1 MGILV
6 VGSVAIDDVITPFGK
21 NFNAPGGSATYFS
34 LSASYFTKVKLV
46 AVVGEDFPRK
56 YIKLLEKKGVDLKGL
71 KQEKGK
77 TFRWKG
83 RFDWNLNTPQTLATH
98 LNLFKDFKPI
108 LPEEYKNEQI
118 VFLANIDPE
127 LQLEVLSQV
136 RSPRL
141 TAVDT
146 IDFWIEH
153 KRRKLLEVLRRVDIC
168 IINEFE
174 ARKLTREANLLRAG
188 KRIISYGPD
197 KVAIKKGENGLLF
210 VSKKSF
216 FVCPAYPLETVYDPT
231 GAGDTFAG
239 GFLGYLATVKDMNKE
254 KHLRKA
260 LIYGSIMASFDV
272 EDFDIR
278 ALARLKR
285 KLIEKRVSSF
295 RRICRF

>member
-46 AVVGEDFPRK
+46 AVVGKDFPKK
-56 YIKLLEKKGVDLKGL
+56 YIRLLENKGIDLKGL
-71 KQEKGK
+71 RIEEGK

-98 LNLFKDFKPI
+98 LNLFKDFKPT
-108 LPEEYKNEQI
+108 LPAEYKNEEI

-127 LQLEVLSQV
+127 LQLEVLNQV
-136 RSPRL
+136 KSPRL
-141 TAVDT
+141 TAADT
-146 IDFWIEH
+146 IDFWIVH
-153 KRRKLLEVLRRVDIC
+153 KRERLLEVLKRVDIC

-174 ARKLTREANLLRAG
+174 ARKLTKEANLLRAG

-197 KVAIKKGENGLLF
+197 KVVIKKGENGLLF
-210 VSKKSF
+210 VSKHGF

-239 GFLGYLATVKDMNKE
+239 GFLGYLSTVKRMNE
-254 KHLRKA
+254 EALRRA
-260 LIYGSIMASFDV
+260 LVYGSIMASFVV

-278 ALARLKR
+278 SLAVLRRSLVRKR
-285 KLIEKRVSSF
+285 FKTFK
-295 RRICRF
+295 RICRF